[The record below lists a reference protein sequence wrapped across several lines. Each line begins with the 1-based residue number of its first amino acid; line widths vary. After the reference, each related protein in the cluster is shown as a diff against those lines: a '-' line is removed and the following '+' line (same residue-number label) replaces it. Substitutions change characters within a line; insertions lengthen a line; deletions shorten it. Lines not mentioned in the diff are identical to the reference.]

1 MMSGTLFIIF
11 GFISFVTIAP
21 IAIIFG
27 YLHFRGRAVSKQELR
42 MLQNDISKIKS
53 DIEDIKEHIADFIIK
68 TN

>member
-1 MMSGTLFIIF
+1 MDTTLIIIF
-11 GFISFVTIAP
+11 GSITFMTVAP

-27 YLHFRGRAVSKQELR
+27 YLHFKGRAVSKQELR

-53 DIEDIKEHIADFIIK
+53 DIEDIKEQIADFIIK